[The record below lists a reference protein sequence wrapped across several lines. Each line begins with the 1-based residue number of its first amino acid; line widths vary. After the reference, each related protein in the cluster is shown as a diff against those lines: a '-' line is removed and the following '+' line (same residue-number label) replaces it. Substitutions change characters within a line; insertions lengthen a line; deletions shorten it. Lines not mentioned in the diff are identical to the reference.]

1 MLIGFIMAISTI
13 SVVWSSYRFLTVILT
28 IIIAIFFWFIRT
40 LRIFRI
46 GWEWITIQ
54 VNNTTFSF
62 RIDHT
67 IKIFFFNHVITELFP
82 VDLANI
88 LDTAI
93 FISFGKRFETV
104 ATLTGESACRR
115 QVGFLGLNWD
125 TFTVLFHIH
134 FDNTFSFIFRA
145 VIIKHHTGHMEKR
158 TTFCRCLA
166 YTMFQYIFD
175 LSTRQF
181 DYNWIVSEWQD
192 TYDFTNRNG
201 TFINRFP
208 DPTAILKGNDR
219 FRKLFLCFCQHGIG
233 NDIAKFRFIGPDT
246 IITRLILAWIG
257 QIFHRF
263 CPDFFI
269 HDFIDFFL
277 IFAQDLFC
285 FFVSLIFINIKQLS

>member
-1 MLIGFIMAISTI
+1 GTI
-13 SVVWSSYRFLTVILT
+13 SVVWSSYRFLTLIL
-28 IIIAIFFWFIRT
+28 ISILAIFFLFIST
-40 LRIFRI
+40 LRIYRFFSI

-104 ATLTGESACRR
+104 ATLTGEAVCRR
-115 QVGFLGLNWD
+115 QVGFIRLNWD
-125 TFTVLFHIH
+125 TFTVLFYIH
-134 FDNTFSFIFRA
+134 FDNTFSLIFRA

-181 DYNWIVSEWQD
+181 D
-192 TYDFTNRNG
+192 
-201 TFINRFP
+201 
-208 DPTAILKGNDR
+208 
-219 FRKLFLCFCQHGIG
+219 
-233 NDIAKFRFIGPDT
+233 
-246 IITRLILAWIG
+246 
-257 QIFHRF
+257 
-263 CPDFFI
+263 
-269 HDFIDFFL
+269 
-277 IFAQDLFC
+277 
-285 FFVSLIFINIKQLS
+285 